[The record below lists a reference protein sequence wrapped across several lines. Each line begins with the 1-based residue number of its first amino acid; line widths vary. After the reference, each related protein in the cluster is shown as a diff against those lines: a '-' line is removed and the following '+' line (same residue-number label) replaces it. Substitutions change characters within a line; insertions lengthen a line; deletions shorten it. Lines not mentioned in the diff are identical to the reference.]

1 MFQVTFSNQC
11 MRTLNGMSKAEQLTL
26 VDKISNLNEQVL
38 QKPVGDLNKFQR
50 DGQAFYRLRAE
61 EYRIYFEL
69 MDEQL
74 KCHYVLHKNTLSDF
88 IFRCKLP
95 VGNEQML
102 EQHKSFWKYLESLGK
117 NT

>member
-11 MRTLNGMSKAEQLTL
+11 MRSLNDMPKVEQLAL

-38 QKPVGDLNKFQR
+38 QKPVGDLGKFHR
-50 DGQAFYRLRAE
+50 DGQVFYRLRAE
-61 EYRIYFEL
+61 DYRIYFEKV
-69 MDEQL
+69 DEQL

-95 VGNEQML
+95 VGNKQTL
-102 EQHKSFWKYLESLGK
+102 EQHHSFWKYLQSLGK

>member
-11 MRTLNGMSKAEQLTL
+11 MRTLNGMPKAEQLAL
-26 VDKISNLNEQVL
+26 VDKISDLNEQVL
-38 QKPVGDLNKFQR
+38 QNPVGDLNKFQR
-50 DGQAFYRLRAE
+50 DGQDFYRLRAE
-61 EYRIYFEL
+61 EYRIYFEQL
-69 MDEQL
+69 DKQL

-95 VGNEQML
+95 VGDEQTL